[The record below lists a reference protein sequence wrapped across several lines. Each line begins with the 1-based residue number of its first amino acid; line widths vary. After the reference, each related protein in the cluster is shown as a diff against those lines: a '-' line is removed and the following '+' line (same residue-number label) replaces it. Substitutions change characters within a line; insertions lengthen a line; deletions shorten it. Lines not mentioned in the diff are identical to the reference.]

1 MIHFFKK
8 HFSWRFDTY
17 YHNRHPRHHRITHI
31 LGDVLL
37 YSSILVLTILSFVFS
52 LSRPVAGEFP
62 YKLNIDMVPEQIGYN
77 ESIPLTFHYT
87 NTTRT
92 DFESLQFRIIAPDTV
107 TLGEKNIFP
116 LIPDTK
122 NTWHSI
128 TIPVQI
134 KGSLGSTTTMSAQ
147 ILGTKMQKNK
157 ILATISVPLKI
168 STSPLKSE
176 INLPAHV
183 ISGKNISGSLTLSNS
198 SSEPLT
204 NISPTYQLPK
214 KFHLTSSGS
223 KNITLKAGEK
233 KTFELGGYFEKNVK
247 GTQSISILVTQK
259 EKSGV
264 FNLLSDTKEII
275 VIHSPI
281 AFSSPHNLEPLHSGQ
296 RRTLTL
302 QWKNTSPVALSN
314 VTLGISLKGILLDR
328 ASISTPT
335 GFVDKKQNRILW
347 TKNQNH
353 VLKNVA
359 ANATDSLTFSF
370 SPIKLQDAAILRTDE
385 DTTIQLTPFSTFSLA
400 ESAPITLSDAPILFD
415 VTTQISSNI
424 FARYYSPEGDQLGR
438 GPLPPRVNQETKY
451 FVFLNGAGVLHP
463 LSNGL
468 VTAKLGESA
477 RWTGF
482 NPQGGEQLSYNTA
495 NRVLTWNAGD
505 FNTLGSS
512 NTSQEG
518 VLFELG
524 ITPQAK
530 DIGKVGVLLT
540 DIQIKGRDV
549 VTSEFVTVQIPSLTT
564 NLVRDKKAYSK
575 GNLIIP

>member
-1 MIHFFKK
+1 MIQFFKK

-17 YHNRHPRHHRITHI
+17 YHNRHPHHHRITHI
-31 LGDVLL
+31 LGDILL

-62 YKLNIDMVPEQIGYN
+62 YKINVDTVSEQIGYN

-92 DFESLQFRIIAPDTV
+92 DFETLQLRIIAPDTV
-107 TLGEKNIFP
+107 IVGEKNIFP
-116 LIPDTK
+116 LVPDKK

-128 TIPVQI
+128 TIPVRI
-134 KGSLGSTTTMSAQ
+134 KGSLGSTTTVSAQ
-147 ILGTKMQKNK
+147 ILEAKLQKNK

-198 SSEPLT
+198 SSQPLSG
-204 NISPTYQLPK
+204 ISLVYQLPK
-214 KFHLTSSGS
+214 KFHLTTGGN
-223 KNITLKAGEK
+223 KTIVLKEGER
-233 KTFELGGYFEKNVK
+233 KTFELSGYFEKNIK
-247 GTQSISILVTQK
+247 GTQPISILVTQK
-259 EKSGV
+259 EKNEL
-264 FNLLSDTKEII
+264 FNLLSDTKELT

-281 AFSSPHNLEPLHSGQ
+281 VFLYPSKLEPLQSGQ
-296 RRTLTL
+296 RRTLTI

-314 VTLGISLKGILLDR
+314 VTLGVSLKGVLLDR
-328 ASISTPT
+328 ESISSPL

-347 TKNQNH
+347 TKNQNPA
-353 VLKNVA
+353 LKNVSP
-359 ANATDSLTFSF
+359 NASDSLTFSF
-370 SPIKLQDAAILRTDE
+370 APLKSQNGAVLRTDE
-385 DTTIQLTPFSTFSLA
+385 DTTIQLNPFSTFSLS
-400 ESAPITLSDAPILFD
+400 ESTPITLSDTPILFD
-415 VTTQISSNI
+415 ITTQISPNI
-424 FARYYSPEGDQLGR
+424 FTRYYSPEGDQLGR

-451 FVFLNGAGVLHP
+451 FIFLNGAGVIHP
-463 LSNGL
+463 LSNVI

-482 NPQGGEQLSYNTA
+482 SPQEGEQLSYNTTT
-495 NRVLTWNAGD
+495 RVLTWNAGS
-505 FNTLGSS
+505 FNALNSS
-512 NTSQEG
+512 DSSQMSA
-518 VLFELG
+518 LFELA
-524 ITPQAK
+524 IIPQTK
-530 DIGKVGVLLT
+530 DIRKEGILLT

-549 VTSEFVTVQIPSLTT
+549 VTSEFVTMQIPSLTT
-564 NLVRDKKAYSK
+564 NLVGDKKAYLK